1 MLKHIAPHRIPPHA
15 GANALRIEARAI
27 HQRHHVELHPPLKQ
41 PPVIRPPLHHQRKA
55 RQLRRALVDVE
66 AEEVLLED
74 QLRDVALP
82 IAALQVDGL
91 EELIGLHQ
99 DVPGATGRV
108 DEGQGLGVELAG
120 RDGCELRVDLIRLLG
135 GLDVVLH
142 LPFERG
148 LGIGRQ
154 PLRPQ

>member
-1 MLKHIAPHRIPPHA
+1 M
-15 GANALRIEARAI
+15 
-27 HQRHHVELHPPLKQ
+27 
-41 PPVIRPPLHHQRKA
+41 
-55 RQLRRALVDVE
+55 
-66 AEEVLLED
+66 
-74 QLRDVALP
+74 P

-108 DEGQGLGVELAG
+108 DEGQLLGVELAG
-120 RDGCELRVDLIRLLG
+120 RDGGELSVDLVGLLG

-154 PLRPQ
+154 PLRPQRVLHHVLHDPVGREQLGRRRNVFRLHHLADHLVLLLRDVELVEPADDLDVFAVLIGDLGTEAFGHGGRGQ

>member
-1 MLKHIAPHRIPPHA
+1 MRSPELQPVVRELHGHLGVLRQS
-15 GANALRIEARAI
+15 LRIEARAI
-27 HQRHHVELHPPLKQ
+27 HQRHHVELQPFISRAALKQ

-55 RQLRRALVDVE
+55 RQLRRALVDIE

-108 DEGQGLGVELAG
+108 DEGQLLGVELAG
-120 RDGCELRVDLIRLLG
+120 RDGLLTA
-135 GLDVVLH
+135 
-142 LPFERG
+142 R
-148 LGIGRQ
+148 
-154 PLRPQ
+154 